1 MTKVA
6 LCGLGLLGGPI
17 ALRIVDAGFDVTV
30 WNRTREKAREAVSRG
45 ASQAGTPEEA
55 AAGADVAITVLSTP
69 QALND
74 VVLGPAGLATGL
86 RSGSILMDMS
96 TVGPEPIRELVA
108 GLPEGVEVVDAPV
121 LGSVP
126 QATDG
131 TLKIFVG
138 GSPQA
143 YDRLQPVFRV
153 LGSPRHIGPLGS
165 GAAIKLVVNST
176 LGPVMAA
183 LGEALSLGDLLGLDP
198 STVLDV
204 LEGSAVGTA
213 AKGKRGRIESGEYE
227 PNFRLALARKDSD
240 LITRAAGD
248 RLPLAHAVRQLLA
261 EAERAGLG
269 DLDYSAV
276 VKLIREKVAGSGPG
290 VG

>member
-6 LCGLGLLGGPI
+6 FCGLGLLGGPI
-17 ALRIVDAGFDVTV
+17 ALRLVDAGFDVTV
-30 WNRTREKAREAVSRG
+30 WNRTPEKSREAVSRG
-45 ASQAGTPEEA
+45 ASKAATPEEA

-69 QALND
+69 QALNE
-74 VVLGPAGLATGL
+74 VVLGPAGLAGGL
-86 RSGSILMDMS
+86 GGGSILMDMS
-96 TVGPEPIRELVA
+96 TVGPEPIRELA
-108 GLPEGVEVVDAPV
+108 TGLPEGVELVDAPV

-126 QATDG
+126 QATEG

-143 YDRLQPVFRV
+143 YDRLRTVFDV

-165 GAAIKLVVNST
+165 GAAMKLVVNST

-183 LGEALSLGDLLGLDP
+183 LGEALALADLLGLDP

-240 LITRAAGD
+240 LVTRAAGD
-248 RLPLAHAVRQLLA
+248 RLPVAHTVRQLFA

-269 DLDYSAV
+269 NLDYSAV
-276 VKLIREKVAGSGPG
+276 VKLIRERVARSEPG
-290 VG
+290 VE

>member
-6 LCGLGLLGGPI
+6 FCGLGLLGEPI
-17 ALRIVDAGFDVTV
+17 ALRLVDAGFDVTV
-30 WNRTREKAREAVSRG
+30 WNRTPGKAREAVSRG
-45 ASQAGTPEEA
+45 ASPAGTPEEA
-55 AAGADVAITVLSTP
+55 AAGADVAITVLATP
-69 QALND
+69 QALNE
-74 VVLGPAGLATGL
+74 VVLGPAGLAGGL
-86 RSGSILMDMS
+86 GSGSILMDMS
-96 TVGPEPIRELVA
+96 TVGPDPVRELAA
-108 GLPEGVEVVDAPV
+108 GLPEGVELVDAPV

-126 QATDG
+126 QATAG

-138 GSPQA
+138 GSPQT
-143 YDRLQPVFRV
+143 YDRLLPVFGV

-165 GAAIKLVVNST
+165 GAAMKLVVNST

-183 LGEALSLGDLLGLDP
+183 LGEALALADLLGLDP

-213 AKGKRGRIESGEYE
+213 AKGKRGRVESGEYE

-248 RLPLAHAVRQLLA
+248 RLPVAHTVGQLFA

-269 DLDYSAV
+269 DLDYSAL
-276 VKLIREKVAGSGPG
+276 VKLIREKAARYGPG
-290 VG
+290 VE